1 MDNDDLVKLL
11 QSLDL
16 TNGLKAERY
25 LRNLQKIQRAEK
37 RLAGEVRL
45 KEIQLKR
52 IDPDASLEDDYIC
65 SFCGKGQSKVKK
77 MILGPENVIIC
88 NECVDLCNE
97 IIHEDDK

>member
-1 MDNDDLVKLL
+1 MENDDLVKLV

-25 LRNLQKIQRAEK
+25 LRNLQKVQRAEK
-37 RLAGEVRL
+37 RLEGEVRL

-52 IDPDASLEDDYIC
+52 IDPDASLDDYYC
-65 SFCGKGQSKVKK
+65 SFCGKGQSKVSK
-77 MILGPENVIIC
+77 MIVGPESVVIC

-97 IIHEDDK
+97 IIHEEEK